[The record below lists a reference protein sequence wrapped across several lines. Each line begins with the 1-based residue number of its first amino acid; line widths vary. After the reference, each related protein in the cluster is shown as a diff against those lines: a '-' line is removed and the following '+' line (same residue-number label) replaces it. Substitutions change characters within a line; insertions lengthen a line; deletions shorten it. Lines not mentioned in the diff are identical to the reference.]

1 MRLAF
6 CGLLIVL
13 AGVLVW
19 QAAQIQ
25 GSAGVYP
32 VVVTG
37 GALLFSLSYTLQ
49 RVVRGWD
56 QPLADT
62 PFSVPRQAALRVG
75 AFVAVWFA
83 YVVLLPHGGFILTTW
98 LALLASLV
106 IVRGRVT
113 LLDAAATALFVV
125 VLAVLM
131 KIVLYVPV
139 PQGWLDQSLETL
151 LYRLR

>member
-13 AGVLVW
+13 AGALVW
-19 QAAQIQ
+19 QDSQIQ

-32 VVVTG
+32 LVVTG

-49 RVVRGWD
+49 RAVRGWGE
-56 QPLADT
+56 PVADT
-62 PFSVPRQAALRVG
+62 PFHVPRQVAARVG
-75 AFVAVWFA
+75 AFVAVWLA
-83 YVVLLPHGGFILTTW
+83 YVMLLPHGGFILATW
-98 LALLASLV
+98 LALLVSLI

-151 LYRLR
+151 LYRVR

>member
-1 MRLAF
+1 MRFAF
-6 CGLLIVL
+6 CGLLIAL
-13 AGVLVW
+13 AGALAWEAV
-19 QAAQIQ
+19 QIQ

-32 VVVTG
+32 LVVTS
-37 GALLFSLSYTLQ
+37 GALLFSLAYTLQ
-49 RVVRGWD
+49 RAVRGWG
-56 QPLADT
+56 QPLSDT
-62 PFSVPRQAALRVG
+62 PFSVPRPAALRVA
-75 AFVAVWFA
+75 AFVAVWLA
-83 YVVLLPHGGFILTTW
+83 YVVLLPHGGFILATW
-98 LALLASLV
+98 LALLASLT

-113 LLDAAATALFVV
+113 LLDAAATALFVA